1 MIFSDSRYARS
12 EAESIIVHR
21 KERDWGKFNK
31 SLQFYNLL
39 NFAILAQ
46 RRANIEI
53 DINIILFSSL
63 VSCQLFERKKYWEK
77 NEVNLNLEVILLK
90 KIVENV

>member
-1 MIFSDSRYARS
+1 MIFSDSRYVRS

-31 SLQFYNLL
+31 SQFYNLL

-46 RRANIEI
+46 RRVVLI
-53 DINIILFSSL
+53 
-63 VSCQLFERKKYWEK
+63 
-77 NEVNLNLEVILLK
+77 
-90 KIVENV
+90 